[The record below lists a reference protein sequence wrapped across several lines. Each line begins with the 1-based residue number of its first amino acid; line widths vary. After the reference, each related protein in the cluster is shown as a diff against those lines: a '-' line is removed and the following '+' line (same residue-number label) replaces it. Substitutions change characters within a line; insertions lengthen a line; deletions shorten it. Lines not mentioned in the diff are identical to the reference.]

1 MADKVA
7 LLAFR
12 GEMMCFVHVLLN
24 ALDMQQRDIDVKI
37 ILEGTATKQIAGLAD
52 ENAEFADL
60 YARVREAGL
69 IDCVCQACAHKTGSL
84 AAAKEQGLP
93 IVADMSGH
101 PPIGSYVREG
111 YQVISF

>member
-1 MADKVA
+1 MTDKVV
-7 LLAFR
+7 LLAFK

-24 ALDMQQRDIDVKI
+24 ALDMKQRDIDVKI
-37 ILEGTATKQIAGLAD
+37 ILEGAATAQVAELAD
-52 ENAEFADL
+52 EEAEFADL

-69 IDCVCQACAHKTGSL
+69 IDSVCQACAHKMGSL
-84 AAAKEQGLP
+84 SAAKEQGLP

-111 YQVISF
+111 YQVITF